1 DATCRAIVSPANA
14 FVNSAGSRT
23 AGVDPLRDL
32 LGPFE
37 ELVAGYTDPPR
48 LAWNGEKYFVL
59 SSSFQTLQGFDC
71 DAFLHPLAGPRNVV
85 VEARQQSHVAA
96 ASRGSSALPLWQE
109 GLG

>member
-1 DATCRAIVSPANA
+1 MSPANA

-48 LAWNGEKYFVL
+48 LAWNGEKFTDKPDEVDTGNDAH
-59 SSSFQTLQGFDC
+59 FEVETNAKKGTCTLTVTYNNSDPGVIGTTNWW
-71 DAFLHPLAGPRNVV
+71 AFISPFRRATTR
-85 VEARQQSHVAA
+85 RC
-96 ASRGSSALPLWQE
+96 RR
-109 GLG
+109 